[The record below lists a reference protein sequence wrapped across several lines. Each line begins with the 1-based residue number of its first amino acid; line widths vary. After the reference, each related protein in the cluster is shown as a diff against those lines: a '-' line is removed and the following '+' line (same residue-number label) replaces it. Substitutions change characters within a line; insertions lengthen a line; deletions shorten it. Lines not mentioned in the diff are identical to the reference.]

1 MPNKFIVFEGTEGTG
16 KTTQINL
23 LKEYL
28 EKNNISVFTTMEPT
42 TGVIGKFIREVLK
55 STIKIGLET
64 LQTLFTADRIEHQK
78 EINENLKDKLVISDR
93 YYPST
98 LVYMK
103 TINIDKIFYNHLAGL
118 NLIQKEPD
126 AWIYLKCTL
135 EESIL
140 SVTNRN
146 NSKEIF
152 DNEDSIKKT
161 IKAYDSVF
169 ANEKNVIEIERNG
182 RNAEEIHK
190 EIVEKLKEKNII

>member
-28 EKNNISVFTTMEPT
+28 EKNNIPVFTTMEPT

-118 NLIQKEPD
+118 NLIQREPD

-135 EESIL
+135 KESIS
-140 SVTNRN
+140 SVANRN

-182 RNAEEIHK
+182 KNAEEIHK